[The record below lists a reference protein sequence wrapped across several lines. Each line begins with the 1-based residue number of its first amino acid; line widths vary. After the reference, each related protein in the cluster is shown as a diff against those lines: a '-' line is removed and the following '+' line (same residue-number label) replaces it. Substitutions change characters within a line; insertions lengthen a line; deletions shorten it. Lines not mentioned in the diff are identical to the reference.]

1 MILNIIRF
9 NFLALFV
16 ATFCFAELI
25 KDITIKGNQR
35 LSKESIL
42 LFGELDIN
50 KNYEDSD
57 LNSSL
62 KKLYETNF
70 FKKISLTIKNNI
82 LIVDVLENPIIESLE
97 INGIKNK
104 SFLSLLEDQMI
115 LKSRK
120 SYVESVF
127 LQDVNQ
133 IKNVLKRTGYYFSK
147 VETSFVKNDTQ
158 NSIRLSYD
166 IDLGKKAQ
174 IKEIIFIGDKKFKDR
189 KLRNVIT
196 SEVSQPWK
204 FLSRKQYIDEKRIE
218 LDKRLL
224 LGYYKNRGFYS
235 ATIEDS
241 FLEFSDNNSFKLI
254 YKINAGNKFT
264 FEKVSLDIP
273 ADYDIKYFAPIND
286 LLLKLKDELYS
297 LGKIEKIL
305 NEIDKVALS
314 KQYDFIDAIINE
326 KIIQG
331 NKLEFIITIKETE
344 KYYVEK
350 INIYGNNITQ
360 EEVIRNSFIIDEG
373 DPYNKILFNKS
384 LNKIRAKNIFG
395 NVKSTMKDGSD
406 QNLKIIDIE
415 VQEKATGEI
424 SLGAG
429 VGSSGGNLGAGI
441 KENNFLGKGITLD
454 TNLSIS
460 AATVKGKLV
469 LVKPNFNYSDNTL
482 FTSIESTSTD
492 NMVVSGYKTNLVG
505 FSLGTNFQQ
514 YENLFFSP
522 EIETT
527 FETLKTSTSA
537 AEVLKKQKGD
547 YFDLYFN
554 YGLDYDLRNRPYQ
567 PSQGYRTSFS
577 QKIPIESKNYE
588 IINSFDIK
596 RYFELPAE
604 MVAKISFLGKAV
616 NSMNGNDVRVSK
628 RLYMPGNRLR
638 GFEQGKVGPVE
649 NNDFVGGNYVSAFN
663 LSTTLPQILPSLQAF
678 DFSVFIDAGNVWGV
692 DYNDKLNN
700 SNKIRSA
707 TGVNMDV
714 ITPIGPMNFSLSQP
728 ITKGAN
734 DVEETFR
741 FSIGTTF

>member
-1 MILNIIRF
+1 MILEIIRF

-16 ATFCFAELI
+16 ATFCFAESI
-25 KDITIKGNQR
+25 KDIKIKGNQR

-42 LFGELDIN
+42 LFGELNID
-50 KNYEDSD
+50 KNYEASD
-57 LNSSL
+57 LNDSL
-62 KKLYETNF
+62 KKLYDTNF

-82 LIVDVLENPIIESLE
+82 LTVDVLENPIIESLE

-104 SFLSLLEDQMI
+104 GFLSLLEDQMI

-133 IKNVLKRTGYYFSK
+133 IKNVLKRNGYYFSK
-147 VETSFVKNDTQ
+147 VETSFVKNNSQ

-204 FLSRKQYIDEKRIE
+204 FISRKQYIDEKRIE

-235 ATIEDS
+235 ATVEDS

-254 YKINAGNKFT
+254 YKVNAGNKFT
-264 FEKVSLDIP
+264 FDKVSLDIP
-273 ADYDIKYFAPIND
+273 VDYDIKYFDSIND
-286 LLLKLKDELYS
+286 LLSKLKGELYS

-314 KQYDFIDAIINE
+314 KQYDFIDAIIDE

-350 INIYGNNITQ
+350 INIFGNNITQ

-395 NVKSTMKDGSD
+395 KVKFTMNDGSD

-429 VGSSGGNLGAGI
+429 VGTSGGNLGAGV

-454 TNLSIS
+454 TNLSLS
-460 AATVKGKLV
+460 ADTVKGKLV

-482 FTSIESTSTD
+482 FTSIESSSTD
-492 NMVVSGYKTNLVG
+492 NMVVSGYKTNLLG

-527 FETLKTSTSA
+527 FETLKTSSSA
-537 AEVLKKQKGD
+537 ASVLKKQKGD

-567 PSQGYRTSFS
+567 PSEGYRTSFS
-577 QKIPIESKNYE
+577 QKIPIESENYE
-588 IINSFDIK
+588 IINAFDVK
-596 RYFELPAE
+596 KYFELPAE

-663 LSTTLPQILPSLQAF
+663 ISTTLPQILPSLQAF

-692 DYNDKLNN
+692 DYNDRLNN

-707 TGVNMDV
+707 TGINMDV
-714 ITPIGPMNFSLSQP
+714 TTPIGPMNFSLSQP

-734 DVEETFR
+734 DVEEAFR